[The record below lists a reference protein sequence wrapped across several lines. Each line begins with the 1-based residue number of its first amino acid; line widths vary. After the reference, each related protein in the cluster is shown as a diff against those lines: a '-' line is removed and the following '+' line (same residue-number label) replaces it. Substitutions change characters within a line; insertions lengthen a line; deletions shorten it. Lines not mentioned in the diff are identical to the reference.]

1 MALYLIGLEFQDSNL
16 VIFPRYLIDINKRYL
31 LLKFLTK
38 GSVAHLTFNWIGNI
52 NLNKS
57 YNFHIVWG
65 GFKLNSIFK
74 IVIFLTV
81 SIHVS
86 NELQLTNLTDIHI
99 AEMFVVYLAF
109 NWIGNIGHNKYL
121 LTPHNR

>member
-1 MALYLIGLEFQDSNL
+1 MLALYLIDLEFQDSNQ

-31 LLKFLTK
+31 LL
-38 GSVAHLTFNWIGNI
+38 
-52 NLNKS
+52 KS